1 MTEFRGDPGEGLV
14 DAVVVSHEDAG
25 VRSLVSIRLEPF
37 ASVQIPN
44 RTKGTSVVL
53 KSNSESDW
61 GAAFVPEKFKRSI
74 DISLAQRMLGKEA
87 ARDLLS
93 GHLIT
98 YFYHPLQVLKL
109 DTRYIDVS
117 SRWER
122 EMKYLLS
129 DGETTLTKFTAQ
141 VYSAL
146 TNWLESAPAQ
156 LIAIYEGVSVSTIRN
171 RLNAAREQGFIEKP
185 GAGIRSSKSRKE
197 KVD

>member
-1 MTEFRGDPGEGLV
+1 
-14 DAVVVSHEDAG
+14 
-25 VRSLVSIRLEPF
+25 
-37 ASVQIPN
+37 
-44 RTKGTSVVL
+44 
-53 KSNSESDW
+53 
-61 GAAFVPEKFKRSI
+61 
-74 DISLAQRMLGKEA
+74 MLGKEA